1 MNQEPE
7 FPKGNPTNLF
17 VGGWQEVFVSGE
29 FLSNPVSLII
39 GIPVA
44 WVVYAVIVMI
54 PMRMIDFNRKVNR
67 HGSVLLALGVPFVIP
82 EIVAIVCVVALV
94 QLGAPIA

>member
-1 MNQEPE
+1 M
-7 FPKGNPTNLF
+7 K
-17 VGGWQEVFVSGE
+17 WQGLYLNSFRD
-29 FLSNPVSLII
+29 LSR
-39 GIPVA
+39 VA
-44 WVVYAVIVMI
+44 RNSTVMI

-82 EIVAIVCVVALV
+82 EIVAIVCVVTLV

>member
-1 MNQEPE
+1 
-7 FPKGNPTNLF
+7 
-17 VGGWQEVFVSGE
+17 
-29 FLSNPVSLII
+29 
-39 GIPVA
+39 
-44 WVVYAVIVMI
+44 
-54 PMRMIDFNRKVNR
+54 MRMIDFNRKVNR

>member
-1 MNQEPE
+1 M
-7 FPKGNPTNLF
+7 K
-17 VGGWQEVFVSGE
+17 WQGLYLNSFRD
-29 FLSNPVSLII
+29 LSR
-39 GIPVA
+39 VA
-44 WVVYAVIVMI
+44 RNSTVMI

-82 EIVAIVCVVALV
+82 EIVAIVCAVALV